1 MTGTAKTISEQ
12 ILSSKSGT
20 DARAGDVVVCSVDR
34 VLGTDAATPMAID
47 YFERMGGEEVFDA
60 RRILLALDHYAPPS
74 SPETEAHHQKVRT
87 FAARFGIDVHEVGD
101 GISHQ
106 IAAES
111 ALALP
116 GDLVVGA
123 DSHTVTCGALNAF
136 STGVGSSDIAAA
148 MISGKI
154 WLRVPESI
162 KIRLTGALPPG
173 VGAKDLVL
181 ALVHEIGADGAA
193 YEALEFCGSGL
204 SELNLDDRM
213 TIANMSVEMGAKAGI
228 FPADEAT
235 WRFLDAASA
244 AAAAATLEGVPGA
257 AISRSTAVE
266 AEPGATYSREIV
278 LDMSSL
284 SPNIALPHSPDN
296 VVPVAEAVGTPV
308 QMVFLGTCTGGRAS
322 DFRRALGVLE
332 AGGGIASGVWVVVT
346 PASRRVQDE
355 LIADGTI
362 DKLAAMGATIT
373 TPGCGP
379 CCGTSEPL
387 PADGMTVISTAN
399 RNFKARM
406 GNASATIYLASPA
419 TCAAAAVAGKVVD
432 PRMLDGEAG

>member
-204 SELNLDDRM
+204 SELSLDDRM

-244 AAAAATLEGVPGA
+244 AAAVATLEGVPGA

>member
-1 MTGTAKTISEQ
+1 MRGAAKTISEQ

-20 DARAGDVVVCSVDR
+20 DARAGDLVVCAVDR

-47 YFERMGGEEVFDA
+47 YFERMGGEDVFDA
-60 RRILLALDHYAPPS
+60 RRILLALDHYSPPS
-74 SPETEAHHQKVRT
+74 SPATEAYHQKVRA

-116 GDLVVGA
+116 GDLIVGA

-136 STGVGSSDIAAA
+136 ATGVGSSDVAAA
-148 MISGKI
+148 MISGKT

-181 ALVHEIGADGAA
+181 ALVYEVGADGAA

-204 SELNLDDRM
+204 SELSLDDRM
-213 TIANMSVEMGAKAGI
+213 AIANMSVEMGAKVGI
-228 FPADEAT
+228 FPADETT
-235 WRFLDAASA
+235 WRFLDAASS
-244 AAAAATLEGVPGA
+244 ATTPADLEGEPGA
-257 AISRSTAVE
+257 AIGRSTAVE
-266 AEPGATYSREIV
+266 AEPGATYTREIV
-278 LDMSSL
+278 LDMSAL

-296 VVPVAEAVGTPV
+296 VVPVDEAVGTPV

-322 DFRRALGVLE
+322 DFRRALGILE
-332 AGGGIASGVWVVVT
+332 AGGGIASGVRVVVT
-346 PASRRVQDE
+346 PASRQVHDE

-379 CCGTSEPL
+379 CCGTSGPI
-387 PADGMTVISTAN
+387 PSDGMNVISTAN
-399 RNFKARM
+399 RNFKAPH
-406 GNASATIYLASPA
+406 G
-419 TCAAAAVAGKVVD
+419 
-432 PRMLDGEAG
+432 

>member
-432 PRMLDGEAG
+432 PRMLDGESG